1 MADYIIGL
9 RRLSHLSEVLPPL
22 RSWVWALYRSNIWS
36 HMGRVCRH
44 SAESHGFYPG
54 CSGFLPEEK
63 LTGSVSITVFS
74 SRLPA
79 GNLLILTQN
88 VSGAGNTAVRVICWF
103 FYDDFFCATPLRKAL
118 CLRLLFS
125 SLIVKATHHSLTN
138 IVNALI
144 HWFNFGLVTLL
155 LHNRNSFPGR
165 THTKWRQQLFWS
177 YMADADYLSVRVIQL
192 FFSKNLHFCACA
204 GYTLCG

>member
-79 GNLLILTQN
+79 GNLLIFLRWFFLRHTTPQSALFKTVIFITYCQSDSPLIDKHSKCFNSLIQFRSSYTSLTQPQL
-88 VSGAGNTAVRVICWF
+88 VPRTDAYKMAATTVLVLYSWCGLSVGACNTTIFFEKFTFLCLCRLYTVRVIGQKI
-103 FYDDFFCATPLRKAL
+103 R
-118 CLRLLFS
+118 
-125 SLIVKATHHSLTN
+125 
-138 IVNALI
+138 
-144 HWFNFGLVTLL
+144 
-155 LHNRNSFPGR
+155 
-165 THTKWRQQLFWS
+165 
-177 YMADADYLSVRVIQL
+177 
-192 FFSKNLHFCACA
+192 
-204 GYTLCG
+204 